1 MKGSHGYVQAGS
13 FLFREGGESP
23 RNSLFRSAGAYAPP
37 SALGIRDA
45 TERIYQTV
53 LEICQ

>member
-23 RNSLFRSAGAYAPP
+23 GNSLFRSAGAYAPP
-37 SALGIRDA
+37 SG
-45 TERIYQTV
+45 TEHLIS
-53 LEICQ
+53 